1 MIKQPVDLVT
11 GATSPVGLAILKAL
25 TERGGSPVASGRSR
39 DRPPSIPQGCPWL
52 SLDFLSPVESQ
63 LPESP
68 PWRSHGLRTIYHLAH
83 PTFHRHDNDPLSL
96 LPAIRGMHDF
106 YKNILP
112 HTGKGSSLLFLLPD
126 LDRLGVLGYTSA
138 RIYLGALR
146 GLIRQWKIEL
156 APKGIFVGGVTMIHV
171 PGHTTPN
178 MNSSILEKLKALS
191 PDGRLF
197 TATEV
202 AQFLQTLA
210 TLSETGTP
218 WPSDLLLSLDSQTL
232 FYP

>member
-25 TERGGSPVASGRSR
+25 SDKGGTPVASGRSSR
-39 DRPPSIPQGCPWL
+39 RPSSIPPGCQWL
-52 SLDFLSPVESQ
+52 SLDILSPVGEQ
-63 LPESP
+63 LPAAP
-68 PWRSHGLRTIYHLAH
+68 PWGGRGLRTIYHLAH

-96 LPAIRGMHDF
+96 LPAIRGIHDF
-106 YKNILP
+106 YTELLP
-112 HTGKGSSLLFLLPD
+112 HTEKGSSLLFLLPD
-126 LDRLGVLGYTSA
+126 LDRLGVSGYTSA
-138 RIYLGALR
+138 RIYLGALK
-146 GLIRQWKIEL
+146 GLLRQWAIEWT
-156 APKGIFVGGVTMIHV
+156 PKGIFVRGVTMLHV

-178 MNSSILEKLKALS
+178 MNPAILEKLKALS
-191 PDGRLF
+191 PTGRLF

-202 AQFLQTLA
+202 AQFLRTLA

-218 WPSDLLLSLDSQTL
+218 WPSDLLVSLDSQTL